1 MDAPWRTFEARLN
14 ERADILLDRV
24 QSGASRA
31 SQEKILAVTAEFSR
45 ATHQEAWQDRNDEL
59 GRRARAAT
67 ALYPKIRDHG
77 SPQVEDIPAGHEFD
91 IAARL
96 FELSFMQELHHSGA
110 PRKLARRV
118 LGVSLSSWVAMRG
131 SIHRALQ
138 AIDYQGLESY
148 VNEVIDYLSVRLPR
162 TFDALPFQSVS
173 QAAVSK
179 ILRGFF
185 GVHWYASADSVG
197 GLRLLDAASGRREL
211 FDLAYA
217 YGSSYALIDNLI
229 DTDFFRTPQDRD
241 YFLDVIL
248 QAMDGADAATLAPKA
263 PYAKELSSLWRDVST
278 ALARR
283 PLLRSWLAELVRA
296 QRADASMTHAVLAEL
311 PSNEASRLLLRAG
324 MMKASWTRISAKAIA
339 TDKGFADPDCVLFA
353 GLNNQLSND
362 LEGLASDDRFG
373 AVTTFTHQCRTRRV
387 DFDAI
392 GMMLSSASHSIDYMS
407 QRFNFPD
414 TALVDAFVVRLL
426 ESAAELQS
434 SVGPASYRELL
445 ARCSAVSPS
454 LHSRE
459 LIAALSSIGPAPP
472 VAHQEMILL
481 GGADD
486 YALKLWLNRRS
497 RQNSAR
503 RLIVEVSELH
513 GIALERFIHGQELS
527 PCARYAMT
535 GDCGRLRPY
544 LLLVLAGLV
553 GLADSVAMAYAVA
566 IECFHSASLILDDLP
581 AQDNADVRRGKP
593 TAHLAFGE
601 ATAQLAVV
609 ELIALGFSL
618 LARPVDTPGH
628 PVGGRL
634 VEEAHR
640 CLAGRDGLC
649 QGQVRDLETR
659 NIDLSP
665 DDWVSI
671 ASAKTGQPLLFCI
684 LVPLIASGAPRDVE
698 VLSEMGVDLG
708 VLFQVR
714 DDLADRPS
722 AHWAAQLK
730 KIAVAARQRCA
741 TRAKPP
747 GERWDAVHRFLVSL
761 AEEMHDQ
768 IDRHCTPDA
777 NEAAPSPYQPLWG

>member
-1 MDAPWRTFEARLN
+1 MDEPWRTYQARLN
-14 ERADILLDRV
+14 ERADVLLDRV
-24 QSGASRA
+24 QSVGSHA
-31 SQEKILAVTAEFSR
+31 SQQKILAVTAEFSR
-45 ATHQEAWQDRNDEL
+45 ATHQKGWQDRNDEL

-77 SPQVEDIPAGHEFD
+77 SPRIEDPPAGHELE
-91 IAARL
+91 IAGRL
-96 FELSFMQELHHSGA
+96 FERSFLQELHHSGA
-110 PRKLARRV
+110 PRKLARRM
-118 LGVSLSSWVAMRG
+118 LGVSLGSWSAMRG
-131 SIHRALQ
+131 SIYRALQ
-138 AIDYQGLESY
+138 AIDYEGLESY
-148 VNEVIDYLSVRLPR
+148 VKEVIDYLGVHLPK

-185 GVHWYASADSVG
+185 GVHWYARADSVG
-197 GLRLLDAASGRREL
+197 GLRLLDAAPGRREL

-217 YGSSYALIDNLI
+217 YGASYALIDNLI
-229 DTDFFRTPQDRD
+229 DTDFFRSPQDRD

-248 QAMDGADAATLAPKA
+248 RAMDGADATTLAPKA
-263 PYAKELSSLWRDVST
+263 PYAKELASLWRDVSPT
-278 ALARR
+278 LARR
-283 PLLRSWLAELVRA
+283 PLLRSWLTELVRA
-296 QRADASMTHAVLAEL
+296 QRADACMTHAALAEL
-311 PSNEASRLLLRAG
+311 PSDEASRLLLRAG

-373 AVTTFTHQCRTRRV
+373 AVTTFTHQCRTRRN

-392 GMMLSSASHSIDYMS
+392 GMMLTCAAHSVDYMS
-407 QRFNFPD
+407 QRFQFPD
-414 TALVDAFVVRLL
+414 AALVDAFVVRLL
-426 ESAAELQS
+426 ESAAELQY
-434 SVGPASYRELL
+434 SVGPARYGELL
-445 ARCSAVSPS
+445 SQCSAGSPS
-454 LHSRE
+454 LQSQH

-472 VAHQEMILL
+472 VAHQEMLLL

-486 YALKLWLNRRS
+486 YALKLWLNRRG
-497 RQNSAR
+497 RQNMAR
-503 RLIVEVSELH
+503 RLIVEVSERH
-513 GIALERFIHGQELS
+513 GIALERFIHAQELS

-535 GDCGRLRPY
+535 GDCGRFRPY

-553 GLADSVAMAYAVA
+553 GLAESAAMAYAVA

-618 LARPVDTPGH
+618 IGQPVNAPGH
-628 PVGGRL
+628 AGGRL
-634 VEEAHR
+634 VKEAHR

-649 QGQVRDLETR
+649 HGQLRDLEMR
-659 NIDLSP
+659 NLDVSA
-665 DDWVSI
+665 DQWVLI

-684 LVPLIASGAPRDVE
+684 LVPLIASGAPRDAE
-698 VLSEMGVDLG
+698 VLSQMGVDLG

-722 AHWAAQLK
+722 APWAAQLK
-730 KIAVAARQRCA
+730 TVAVAARQRCA
-741 TRAKPP
+741 TRAEPVD
-747 GERWDAVHRFLVSL
+747 ERWGAVHRFLVSL

-768 IDRHCTPDA
+768 IDRYSTSDA
-777 NEAAPSPYQPLWG
+777 ANAAPSLDQPLWG